1 MSLGEMVST
10 IIIKNIE
17 GFDRRTPFIT
27 RHEFEQLVKRC
38 PNVETISASGLTF
51 LSFVSTYLLDIDDSI
66 KWSIKSFLTERRC
79 YQFTIDH
86 YYKYK
91 DSIVFLE
98 DLDRMSSIQFL
109 ESFPSLQQLYLHKY
123 RVANMEEFM
132 FMFDTCLNLQLAA
145 ISLHIDRISNAFIRP
160 KPYSSLK

>member
-79 YQFTIDH
+79 
-86 YYKYK
+86 
-91 DSIVFLE
+91 
-98 DLDRMSSIQFL
+98 
-109 ESFPSLQQLYLHKY
+109 
-123 RVANMEEFM
+123 
-132 FMFDTCLNLQLAA
+132 
-145 ISLHIDRISNAFIRP
+145 
-160 KPYSSLK
+160 